1 MGTMDCQCNIEL
13 RIVVALTRNARG
25 IGLLGKMPWKLKKD
39 LQFFKELTLGN
50 PVIMGRKTWE
60 SLPTASKPLKKRLN
74 VVLTSNP
81 TLFQKNY
88 LETLTDED
96 RTEEEGLCL
105 ACNSLESA
113 LNMLRLRSF
122 PVAYIIGGRQ
132 VFEEALVNPAC
143 SRVYL
148 TRIYED
154 FACDTFF
161 PCLPN
166 YFQLVSNSE
175 IFEENGIKFEFLE
188 YRRDMYLTTGM
199 NENSAHGK
207 RQNINPSR
215 PHEEYQYLELVRKIV
230 EQGVFK
236 NDRTGVGTLSLFGHQ
251 MRFSLQGQFPL
262 LTTKK
267 VFWRGVVHELLWF
280 ISGSTNAKKLS
291 EKGIHIWDENASRAF
306 LDNHGFLNR
315 EEGDLGPVY
324 GFQWRHFGAKYR
336 SMNDCYD
343 NEGVDQLTDII
354 ETLKRN
360 PNDRRM
366 ILTAWNPSAIPEM
379 ALPPCHIL
387 AQFYVSND
395 NLSCH
400 MYQRSCD
407 MGLGVPFN
415 IGSYALLT
423 YMIAKLVH
431 LSPGELIYSMGDVHI
446 YQNHLGPLTFQ
457 LNRKP
462 RPFPRLIIKDRPDL
476 QKIDDFV
483 FSDFEL
489 IDYHPHSVI
498 KMPMAV

>member
-1 MGTMDCQCNIEL
+1 MDSQCHIEL
-13 RIVVALTRNARG
+13 RVVVALTSSGRG
-25 IGLLGKMPWKLKKD
+25 IGMCGKMPWKLKKD
-39 LQFFKELTLGN
+39 LQFFKELTTGN

-60 SLPTASKPLKKRLN
+60 SLPAMSRPLKKRLN
-74 VVLTSNP
+74 VVLTRNP
-81 TLFQKNY
+81 ALFQRNY
-88 LETLTDED
+88 LESLTEENGA
-96 RTEEEGLCL
+96 EEEGLCL
-105 ACNSLESA
+105 ACTSLESA
-113 LNMLRLRSF
+113 LNILRLRSATL
-122 PVAYIIGGRQ
+122 AYVIGGRQ
-132 VFEEALVNPAC
+132 VFEEALMNPAC
-143 SRVYL
+143 SRLYL
-148 TRIYED
+148 TRIHKD

-161 PCLPN
+161 PCIPN
-166 YFQLVSNSE
+166 DFQLVSNSE
-175 IFEENGIKFEFLE
+175 IFEENGIKFEFVE
-188 YRRDMYLTTGM
+188 YRREVNLSTGID
-199 NENSAHGK
+199 ENYGNCK
-207 RQNINPSR
+207 RQKINSSCQ
-215 PHEEYQYLELVRKIV
+215 PHEEYQYLELVRKIM

-251 MRFSLQGQFPL
+251 MRFSLQHQFPL

-280 ISGSTNAKKLS
+280 ISGSTNAKKLG

-306 LDNHGFLNR
+306 LDNQGFFDR

-336 SMNDCYD
+336 SMHDSYE
-343 NEGVDQLTDII
+343 NEGVDQLTQII

-366 ILTAWNPSAIPEM
+366 ILSAWNPSAIPEM

-395 NLSCH
+395 CLSCH

-446 YQNHLGPLTFQ
+446 YQNHLVPLTFQ

-462 RPFPRLIIKDRPDL
+462 RPFPRLLIKDRPNL
-476 QKIDDFV
+476 QSIDDFL

-498 KMPMAV
+498 KMQMAV